1 MTDTNVQ
8 TPQAP
13 APTEKLDVKAF
24 LNTLAS
30 KPDTK
35 ILSAISSNRNE
46 KPVVIK
52 DPESVTPP
60 AEAATPNTPQVPAV
74 TPAVELPSVTAKEPP
89 AVEPPAT
96 DPQKENVDVPS
107 VVAAEDDEV
116 PLSGDTPEA
125 NLTALRKTF
134 VQTKH
139 QLKEKEEALTTLTN
153 KIAKYE
159 AGEELPEPI
168 KKNIEELNS
177 RVQTLE
183 KYEKVVNLKASPEYQ
198 KKFVE
203 PINELNSKLETIAKD
218 YNIPE
223 NVMKRAL
230 GAKSEADLN
239 RFLSTHFDAV
249 GALEVKGI
257 IKDINKITTEAAA
270 LENAPTEALQKIKDE
285 AQLAR
290 AQERQKNLEL
300 IDHKV
305 KQSWSNVVQEVIKE
319 GEFLELIPKEDDTAF
334 NEKFVFPIHTQA
346 AESLG
351 KIVKELVALGVEQ
364 IPDELNKALSKMVL
378 LAHASTAAVKSRN
391 DILAQY
397 NKTVKNIDRESLYS
411 RPLSAPSAMGNRM
424 TPPAAPAPGGFARE
438 MGKHEAAAS
447 TLASQVLSK
456 IGIK

>member
-1 MTDTNVQ
+1 MT

-13 APTEKLDVKAF
+13 DNFDVKAL
-24 LNTLAS
+24 LNNLAP

-35 ILSAISSNRNE
+35 VLSAISSNRNE
-46 KPVVIK
+46 KPVAI
-52 DPESVTPP
+52 PEPTATVTPP
-60 AEAATPNTPQVPAV
+60 AEPPKPAPTNLANPEV
-74 TPAVELPSVTAKEPP
+74 TPETPKAVEPAKEPTAP
-89 AVEPPAT
+89 VA
-96 DPQKENVDVPS
+96 DPQKENVNTPQ
-107 VVAAEDDEV
+107 VVTAEEDEV
-116 PLSGDTPEA
+116 PLSGESPEA

-139 QLKEKEEALTTLTN
+139 QLKEKEEALTTLTS

-203 PINELNSKLETIAKD
+203 PINELNTKLTAIATD
-218 YNIPE
+218 YNIPDS
-223 NVMKRAL
+223 VMKRAL
-230 GAKSEADLN
+230 GAKSEAELN

-257 IKDINKITTEAAA
+257 VKDINKITSEAVS

-290 AQERQKNLEL
+290 ANERKRNLEL

-305 KQSWSNVVQEVIKE
+305 KQSWASTVQDVIKE
-319 GEFLELIPKEDDTAF
+319 GSFIELIPKEDDTAF
-334 NEKFVFPIHTQA
+334 NEKFVYPIHNEA
-346 AESLG
+346 AQSLG

-397 NKTVKNIDRESLYS
+397 NKTVKNIDRDAMYS
-411 RPLSAPSAMGNRM
+411 RPLSAPTSHGAGGASPISQPN
-424 TPPAAPAPGGFARE
+424 GFARD
-438 MGKHEAAAS
+438 MTSHEVAAAG
-447 TLASQVLSK
+447 LASQVLGK
-456 IGIK
+456 IGLK

>member
-1 MTDTNVQ
+1 MT

-13 APTEKLDVKAF
+13 DNFDVKAL
-24 LNTLAS
+24 LNNLAP

-35 ILSAISSNRNE
+35 VLSAISSNRNE
-46 KPVVIK
+46 RAVAI
-52 DPESVTPP
+52 PEPTAAVTPP
-60 AEAATPNTPQVPAV
+60 AEPPKPAPTNLANPEPTPETPKPAE
-74 TPAVELPSVTAKEPP
+74 PAKEPT
-89 AVEPPAT
+89 AT
-96 DPQKENVDVPS
+96 DPQKENVNTPQ
-107 VVAAEDDEV
+107 VVTAEEDEV
-116 PLSGDTPEA
+116 PLSGETPEA

-139 QLKEKEEALTTLTN
+139 QLKEKEEALTTLTS
-153 KIAKYE
+153 KMAKYE

-203 PINELNSKLETIAKD
+203 PINDLNTKLTAIATD

-257 IKDINKITTEAAA
+257 IKDINKITTEASA

-290 AQERQKNLEL
+290 ASERKRNLEV

-305 KQSWSNVVQEVIKE
+305 KQSWANVVQEVIKE
-319 GEFLELIPKEDDTAF
+319 GDFIELIPKEDDTAF
-334 NEKFVFPIHTQA
+334 NEKFVYPIHNEA
-346 AESLG
+346 AQSLG

-397 NKTVKNIDRESLYS
+397 NKTVKNIDRDAMFT
-411 RPLSAPSAMGNRM
+411 RPLSAPTSHGAGGAGPTQHPN
-424 TPPAAPAPGGFARE
+424 GFARD
-438 MGKHEAAAS
+438 MTSHEVAAAG
-447 TLASQVLSK
+447 LASQVLGK